1 MPSGAPRVASQRGNR
16 SSSGMISALP
26 AGERPRIASTMRL
39 ANAST
44 RPARAKRVG
53 NSNSPRMPIDTTRLD
68 GMAKKPRILERGKN
82 IHRSLLLPR
91 LVARLGVGVHGVKAG
106 KLRPALDLAD
116 DEAFHAL
123 VLGALLGDEGEQI
136 LRDHHRPVVVA
147 DDDVAG
153 KDGAAAAADRLL
165 PADEREPVDGS
176 R

>member
-1 MPSGAPRVASQRGNR
+1 MSGEIAPPSTMMPSGAPRVASQRGKR

-39 ANAST
+39 AKAST

-53 NSNSPRMPIDTTRLD
+53 SSNRPRMPIDTTRLD

-82 IHRSLLLPR
+82 IHQSLLLLLLLLPR
-91 LVARLGVGVHGVKAG
+91 LVARLGVGVHGIKAG

-153 KDGAAAAADRLL
+153 KDGAAAA
-165 PADEREPVDGS
+165 
-176 R
+176 